1 MKNPLSLRQLVA
13 ALSVAALCAAAL
25 SSCQKD
31 PVTAAAEQPL
41 HLPDNSAGQ
50 YSKRLVLSESGQA
63 ALTLDIST
71 DHAEMLNWFKVS
83 DLMLFQTPAASEAAQ
98 EIEVGNPD
106 NTTEASPD
114 DQPDRLVV
122 ITLKKAERDD
132 LSLRFSEQLQDRLN
146 AAGATVRFVVESSD
160 EVADRAAIGGSP
172 RRIRLTKHQPSKPA
186 FVYVR
191 WRCANTYYLS
201 THNWAA
207 NNGTHATYYVC
218 PYCSSATRYFYNYDY
233 YCSASYSTVYL
244 SWQSTA
250 CN

>member
-13 ALSVAALCAAAL
+13 ALSIAALCAAAL

-31 PVTAAAEQPL
+31 PVPSAAAPPL

-63 ALTLDIST
+63 ALTLNIST
-71 DHAEMLNWFKVS
+71 DHAEMLNWFKAN
-83 DLMLFQTPAASEAAQ
+83 DLVLFQTPTAAEAAQ
-98 EIEVGNPD
+98 EIEVGSPD
-106 NTTEASPD
+106 NTTEASPYD
-114 DQPDRLVV
+114 RPDRLVV

-146 AAGATVRFVVESSD
+146 AAGATVRFVVESGD
-160 EVADRAAIGGSP
+160 DVADRAAIGGSP
-172 RRIRLTKHQPSKPA
+172 KRIRLTKHQPWKPA
-186 FVYVR
+186 FVYLR
-191 WRCANTYYLS
+191 WRCANSLYL
-201 THNWAA
+201 TNYNWSA
-207 NNGTHATYYVC
+207 NSGSSLIFSVC
-218 PYCSSATRYFYNYDY
+218 YACSSSTRYFYNYDY